1 MMSHLES
8 FEHEISIP
16 KTYNMIEMYNTYAH
30 NDSPL
35 TLSDN
40 ENDPETNSQEESM
53 SIQIYDDFPKNYKYV
68 NELSVFVTFLKG
80 QKNMYL
86 YASHMTQMK
95 LHILILSSLL
105 ITSGITIFAP
115 LGKNDTLTIPIIVI
129 LNALATL
136 CISLSNYW
144 KLETAT
150 TLYAHSAKQYEKI
163 ETNLELYNEFNYYNM
178 KNDGAKK
185 IYELENKMKE
195 LIDEK
200 TIEMPVE
207 VKLLYPIMCN
217 VNVFALIKKLNGHN
231 HDSKKEYSKIK
242 NEIGLIVKKYGVG
255 GNLRVKNRLEYLLN
269 EKEKVK
275 KNMNHYEN
283 AFTYFDEICVRE
295 NTHAQM
301 YKNIM
306 LWCYLLCNHPV
317 RYTVDPYHCNPLV
330 DEYLL
335 SIA

>member
-1 MMSHLES
+1 MSHLEP

-16 KTYNMIEMYNTYAH
+16 KTYNMIELYNTYTR

-35 TLSDN
+35 TMSDN
-40 ENDPETNSQEESM
+40 DDNLDPETNSQESL
-53 SIQIYDDFPKNYKYV
+53 SIQIYDEFPKNYKYV
-68 NELSVFVTFLKG
+68 NELSIFITFLKG

-86 YASHMTQMK
+86 YASHITQMK
-95 LHILILSSLL
+95 LHILVIISLC

-115 LGKNDTLTIPIIVI
+115 LTQNDKWTIPMITI
-129 LNALATL
+129 LNALSTL

-163 ETNLELYNEFNYYNM
+163 ETNLEIYNEFNYYNM
-178 KNDGAKK
+178 KNDGIKK
-185 IYELENKMKE
+185 IYELENKMKD
-195 LIDEK
+195 LMDEK
-200 TIEMPVE
+200 PIEMPTE

-217 VNVFALIKKLNGHN
+217 VNVFALIKKLNSHN
-231 HDSKKEYSKIK
+231 HDSKKEYTKIK
-242 NEIGLIVKKYGVG
+242 NEIALIVKKYGGG

-275 KNMNHYEN
+275 KNMNHYDN

-295 NTHAQM
+295 NTHAQI
-301 YKNIM
+301 YKNVF
-306 LWCYLLCNHPV
+306 LWIYLFWNRPL
-317 RYTVDPYHCNPLV
+317 RYNVDPYHCNPLV